1 MAETLDRAQFRDLF
15 KQRSVVLADL
25 PAGPSR
31 DLATEVHKAEGRG
44 DGTLRTRAELVALF
58 FTRTPNGRG
67 AAKKFLARLEERTID
82 RDNAISVGSFRAQLK
97 AIHRRGVSVPRGLR
111 QADSRVPMRVPAP
124 PHTLARTDLRT
135 SSAPPTRWR
144 PSRTCERL
152 AISRRGE
159 RS

>member
-82 RDNAISVGSFRAQLK
+82 RDNAISVSFRAQLK
-97 AIHRRGVSVPRGLR
+97 AIQPMGSAAARGPRER
-111 QADSRVPMRVPAP
+111 PPAGAC
-124 PHTLARTDLRT
+124 H
-135 SSAPPTRWR
+135 
-144 PSRTCERL
+144 ER
-152 AISRRGE
+152 
-159 RS
+159 